1 MPLTPEQVKGR
12 IKNIA
17 AKSNA
22 DARTLL
28 RIYMMERFLER
39 LANSRYRDNFII
51 KGGKLVTAMV
61 GVAHRSTMDID
72 ATIKNMHLSVE
83 NRYFHRRSGY
93 AKRNR
98 IPFMKRISIRKSS
111 IMRFF
116 KLAIGV
122 DEIFTRTK

>member
-51 KGGKLVTAMV
+51 KGGKLVTPLKIDI
-61 GVAHRSTMDID
+61 STGDQV
-72 ATIKNMHLSVE
+72 TPRETEFHL
-83 NRYFHRRSGY
+83 
-93 AKRNR
+93 
-98 IPFMKRISIRKSS
+98 
-111 IMRFF
+111 
-116 KLAIGV
+116 
-122 DEIFTRTK
+122 